1 MRRFDAGR
9 IPPEPLF
16 ILGSTSQFVG
26 QALAIKLFDD
36 LTPGG
41 VALLRVFGAALM
53 IVALRRSWRRRWT
66 AAELR
71 WASIFGIV
79 LAAMNLSIYYSVE
92 LVPLGN
98 AVSIEFLGPVAVAA
112 FGTRTPRSAAAL
124 LLAVAGVVVLAGVE
138 TGGTLRGIW
147 FALLAGSFWAGYIV
161 LGHRVARGAAWV
173 DGLGVG
179 MFVGALVI
187 SPFGIPHVPTAVTQP
202 ALLRLRVVA
211 PRPPRRAA
219 LERHPLRHRPVG
231 HAADRPAPLR
241 PPTGAGAGDGGGS
254 RLRRRDRP
262 PPPRHHARGSRRRRG
277 RRCWWTQAP
286 SAREMVGIG
295 LVVVAIVLS
304 RTAERTAPA
313 TG

>member
-1 MRRFDAGR
+1 MRRMDLAR

-26 QALAIKLFDD
+26 QALAVNLFDD

-41 VALLRVFGAALM
+41 TALLRVLGAALM
-53 IVALRRSWRRRWT
+53 IVALRRSWRRHWT

-71 WASIFGIV
+71 WASVFGIV

-112 FGTRTPRSAAAL
+112 FGTRTLRSAAAL
-124 LLAVAGVVVLAGVE
+124 LLAVAGVVILAGVE
-138 TGGTLRGIW
+138 TGGTLRGVW

-161 LGHRVARGAAWV
+161 LGHKVARGAAWV

-179 MFVGALVI
+179 MLVGALVI

-202 ALLRLRVVA
+202 ALLGLGFLVALLSNVIPYGIDQWVMRRIDQRRFALLQALAPVTAAVVG
-211 PRPPRRAA
+211 
-219 LERHPLRHRPVG
+219 LLV
-231 HAADRPAPLR
+231 L
-241 PPTGAGAGDGGGS
+241 S
-254 RLRRRDRP
+254 
-262 PPPRHHARGSRRRRG
+262 
-277 RRCWWTQAP
+277 QVP

-295 LVVVAIVLS
+295 LVIVAIVLS
-304 RTAERTAPA
+304 RIGDTPAPTPA
-313 TG
+313 

>member
-1 MRRFDAGR
+1 MRRIDLNR
-9 IPPEPLF
+9 VPPEPLF

-26 QALAIKLFDD
+26 QALAVNLFDD

-66 AAELR
+66 AVELR
-71 WASIFGIV
+71 WASVFGIV

-112 FGTRTPRSAAAL
+112 FGTRTLRSAAAV

-138 TGGTLRGIW
+138 TDGTLRGVW

-179 MFVGALVI
+179 MLVGALVI
-187 SPFGIPHVPTAVTQP
+187 SPFGIPHVPTAVAQP
-202 ALLRLRVVA
+202 ALLGLGFVVA
-211 PRPPRRAA
+211 LLSNVIPYGLDQWVMRRIDQHRFALLQALAPVTAA
-219 LERHPLRHRPVG
+219 VVG
-231 HAADRPAPLR
+231 FLAL
-241 PPTGAGAGDGGGS
+241 S
-254 RLRRRDRP
+254 
-262 PPPRHHARGSRRRRG
+262 
-277 RRCWWTQAP
+277 QEP
-286 SAREMVGIG
+286 SPREMIGIG
-295 LVVVAIVLS
+295 LVIVAIVLS
-304 RTAERTAPA
+304 RSGPQTPA
-313 TG
+313 QPA

>member
-1 MRRFDAGR
+1 MPRIDPTR

-26 QALAIKLFDD
+26 QALAVNLFDD

-66 AAELR
+66 ATELR
-71 WASIFGIV
+71 WASVFGIV

-98 AVSIEFLGPVAVAA
+98 AVAIEFLGPVAVAA
-112 FGTRTPRSAAAL
+112 FGTRTLRSAAAVV
-124 LLAVAGVVVLAGVE
+124 LAVAGVVVLAGVE
-138 TGGTLRGIW
+138 TEGTLRGVW

-179 MFVGALVI
+179 MLVGALVI
-187 SPFGIPHVPTAVTQP
+187 SPFGIPHVPTAVTHP
-202 ALLRLRVVA
+202 HLLGLGFAVALLSNVIPYGLDQWVMRRIDQHRFALLQALAPVTAAVVGLLLLSQVPS
-211 PRPPRRAA
+211 PR
-219 LERHPLRHRPVG
+219 E
-231 HAADRPAPLR
+231 
-241 PPTGAGAGDGGGS
+241 
-254 RLRRRDRP
+254 
-262 PPPRHHARGSRRRRG
+262 
-277 RRCWWTQAP
+277 WT
-286 SAREMVGIG
+286 GIG
-295 LVVVAIVLS
+295 LVIIAIALS
-304 RTAERTAPA
+304 RSGARTTGAAPA
-313 TG
+313 

>member
-1 MRRFDAGR
+1 MRRIDVTR
-9 IPPEPLF
+9 VPPEPLF

-26 QALAIKLFDD
+26 QAIAVDLFDD

-41 VALLRVFGAALM
+41 TALLRVLGAALM

-71 WASIFGIV
+71 WASVFGIV
-79 LAAMNLSIYYSVE
+79 LAAMNLSIYYAVE

-112 FGTRTPRSAAAL
+112 FGARDLRSAAAL
-124 LLAVAGVVVLAGVE
+124 SLAVAGVVVLAGVE
-138 TGGTLRGIW
+138 TDGTLRGVG

-187 SPFGIPHVPTAVTQP
+187 SPFGIPHVPTAFRQP
-202 ALLRLRVVA
+202 ALLGLGLLVALLSNVVPYGLDQWVMRRIDQHRFALLQALA
-211 PRPPRRAA
+211 PVTAA
-219 LERHPLRHRPVG
+219 VVG
-231 HAADRPAPLR
+231 FIML
-241 PPTGAGAGDGGGS
+241 S
-254 RLRRRDRP
+254 
-262 PPPRHHARGSRRRRG
+262 
-277 RRCWWTQAP
+277 QEP
-286 SAREMVGIG
+286 SPREMIGIG
-295 LVVVAIVLS
+295 LVIVAIVLS
-304 RTAERTAPA
+304 RSGRRTPTTAAA
-313 TG
+313 

>member
-1 MRRFDAGR
+1 MRRIDLNR
-9 IPPEPLF
+9 VPPEPLF

-26 QALAIKLFDD
+26 QALAVNLFDD

-66 AAELR
+66 AVELR
-71 WASIFGIV
+71 WASVFGIV

-112 FGTRTPRSAAAL
+112 FGTRTLRSAAAV

-138 TGGTLRGIW
+138 TGGTLRGVW

-179 MFVGALVI
+179 MLVGALVI
-187 SPFGIPHVPTAVTQP
+187 SPFGIPHVPTAVAQP
-202 ALLRLRVVA
+202 ALLGLGFVVA
-211 PRPPRRAA
+211 LLSNVIPYGLDQWVMRRIDQHRFALLQALAPVTAA
-219 LERHPLRHRPVG
+219 VVG
-231 HAADRPAPLR
+231 FLAL
-241 PPTGAGAGDGGGS
+241 S
-254 RLRRRDRP
+254 
-262 PPPRHHARGSRRRRG
+262 
-277 RRCWWTQAP
+277 QEP
-286 SAREMVGIG
+286 SPREMIGIG
-295 LVVVAIVLS
+295 LVIVAIVLS
-304 RTAERTAPA
+304 RSGPQTPA
-313 TG
+313 QPA

>member
-1 MRRFDAGR
+1 MPRIDPTR

-26 QALAIKLFDD
+26 QALAVNLFDD

-71 WASIFGIV
+71 WASVFGIV
-79 LAAMNLSIYYSVE
+79 LAAMNLSIYYAVE
-92 LVPLGN
+92 VVPLGN

-112 FGTRTPRSAAAL
+112 FGTRTLRSASAV

-138 TGGTLRGIW
+138 TDGTLRGVG

-179 MFVGALVI
+179 MLVGALAI

-202 ALLRLRVVA
+202 TLLGLGLLVGLLSNVVPYGLDQWVMRRIDQHRFALLQALAPVTAAVVGLLLLSQVPS
-211 PRPPRRAA
+211 PR
-219 LERHPLRHRPVG
+219 E
-231 HAADRPAPLR
+231 
-241 PPTGAGAGDGGGS
+241 
-254 RLRRRDRP
+254 
-262 PPPRHHARGSRRRRG
+262 
-277 RRCWWTQAP
+277 WT
-286 SAREMVGIG
+286 GIG
-295 LVVVAIVLS
+295 LVIVAIALS
-304 RTAERTAPA
+304 RSGQRTTGAAPA
-313 TG
+313 

>member
-1 MRRFDAGR
+1 MRRMDLAR

-26 QALAIKLFDD
+26 QALAVNLFDD

-41 VALLRVFGAALM
+41 TALLRVLGAALM

-71 WASIFGIV
+71 WASVFGIV

-112 FGTRTPRSAAAL
+112 FGTRTLRSAAAL
-124 LLAVAGVVVLAGVE
+124 LLAVAGVVILAGVE
-138 TGGTLRGIW
+138 TGGTLRGVW

-161 LGHRVARGAAWV
+161 LGHKVARGAAWV

-179 MFVGALVI
+179 MLVGALVI

-202 ALLRLRVVA
+202 ALLGLGFLVALLSNVIPYGIDQWVMRRIDQRRFALLQALAPVTAAVVG
-211 PRPPRRAA
+211 
-219 LERHPLRHRPVG
+219 LLV
-231 HAADRPAPLR
+231 L
-241 PPTGAGAGDGGGS
+241 S
-254 RLRRRDRP
+254 
-262 PPPRHHARGSRRRRG
+262 
-277 RRCWWTQAP
+277 QVP

-295 LVVVAIVLS
+295 LVIVAIVLS
-304 RTAERTAPA
+304 RIGDTPAPTPA
-313 TG
+313 

>member
-1 MRRFDAGR
+1 MRRLDATR

-16 ILGSTSQFVG
+16 ILGATSQFVG
-26 QALAIKLFDD
+26 QALAITLFDD
-36 LTPGG
+36 LRPGG
-41 VALLRVFGAALM
+41 VALLRVLGAALM

-71 WASIFGIV
+71 WASVFGIV
-79 LAAMNLSIYYSVE
+79 LAAMNLAIYYSVE

-112 FGTRTPRSAAAL
+112 FGTRTVRSGAAL
-124 LLAVAGVVVLAGVE
+124 LLATAGVVVLAGVE
-138 TGGTLRGIW
+138 TGGTLRGVW
-147 FALLAGSFWAGYIV
+147 FALLAGAFWAGYIV

-202 ALLRLRVVA
+202 TLLGLGFLIGLLSNVIPYGLDQWVMRRIDQRRFALLQALAPVTAAVVGF
-211 PRPPRRAA
+211 
-219 LERHPLRHRPVG
+219 VG
-231 HAADRPAPLR
+231 L
-241 PPTGAGAGDGGGS
+241 S
-254 RLRRRDRP
+254 
-262 PPPRHHARGSRRRRG
+262 
-277 RRCWWTQAP
+277 QVP
-286 SAREMVGIG
+286 SAREYLGIG
-295 LVVVAIVLS
+295 LVIVAIFLS
-304 RTAERTAPA
+304 RSGERTGTT

>member
-1 MRRFDAGR
+1 MRRIDLAKV
-9 IPPEPLF
+9 PPEPLF

-26 QALAIKLFDD
+26 QAMAVNLFDD
-36 LTPGG
+36 LRPGG

-66 AAELR
+66 AVELG

-79 LAAMNLSIYYSVE
+79 VAAMNLSIYYSVE

-112 FGTRTPRSAAAL
+112 FGARTPRSGAALALAAAG
-124 LLAVAGVVVLAGVE
+124 VAVLAGVE
-138 TGGTLRGIW
+138 AEGTLRGVG
-147 FALLAGSFWAGYIV
+147 FALLAGSFWAGYII

-202 ALLRLRVVA
+202 SLLGLGLLVGLLSNVVPYGLDQWVMRRIDRNRFALLQALAPVTAAVVGFIM
-211 PRPPRRAA
+211 
-219 LERHPLRHRPVG
+219 LSQE
-231 HAADRPAPLR
+231 
-241 PPTGAGAGDGGGS
+241 
-254 RLRRRDRP
+254 
-262 PPPRHHARGSRRRRG
+262 
-277 RRCWWTQAP
+277 P
-286 SAREMVGIG
+286 SPREMIGIG
-295 LVVVAIVLS
+295 LVIVAILLS
-304 RTAERTAPA
+304 RSTDRTTAAA
-313 TG
+313 A

>member
-1 MRRFDAGR
+1 MRRMDLDR

-26 QALAIKLFDD
+26 QALAVNLFDE
-36 LTPGG
+36 LAPGG

-71 WASIFGIV
+71 WASVFGIV
-79 LAAMNLSIYYSVE
+79 LAAMNLAIYYSVE
-92 LVPLGN
+92 VVPLGN

-112 FGTRTPRSAAAL
+112 FGTRTLRSGAAL
-124 LLAVAGVVVLAGVE
+124 ALAVAGVVVLAGVE
-138 TGGTLRGIW
+138 TDGTLRGVG
-147 FALLAGSFWAGYIV
+147 FALLAGAFWAGYIV

-179 MFVGALVI
+179 MLVGALAI

-202 ALLRLRVVA
+202 ALLGLGFLIGLLSNVIPYGIDQWVMRRIDQRRFALLQALAPVTAAVVG
-211 PRPPRRAA
+211 
-219 LERHPLRHRPVG
+219 LLV
-231 HAADRPAPLR
+231 L
-241 PPTGAGAGDGGGS
+241 S
-254 RLRRRDRP
+254 
-262 PPPRHHARGSRRRRG
+262 
-277 RRCWWTQAP
+277 QVP

-295 LVVVAIVLS
+295 LVIVAIVLS
-304 RTAERTAPA
+304 RTGDRPAPTPA
-313 TG
+313 

>member
-26 QALAIKLFDD
+26 QALAVKLFDD

-66 AAELR
+66 VAELR

-98 AVSIEFLGPVAVAA
+98 AVAIEFLGPVAVAA

-138 TGGTLRGIW
+138 TGGTMRGVW

-179 MFVGALVI
+179 MLVGALAI

-202 ALLRLRVVA
+202 VLLGLGFLVGLLSNVIPYGLDQWVMRRIDQHRFALLQALAPVTAAVVGFL
-211 PRPPRRAA
+211 A
-219 LERHPLRHRPVG
+219 L
-231 HAADRPAPLR
+231 
-241 PPTGAGAGDGGGS
+241 S
-254 RLRRRDRP
+254 
-262 PPPRHHARGSRRRRG
+262 
-277 RRCWWTQAP
+277 QAP
-286 SAREMVGIG
+286 SAREMIGIG
-295 LVVVAIVLS
+295 SVVIAIVLS
-304 RTAERTAPA
+304 RSTGRTAPA

>member
-1 MRRFDAGR
+1 MRRIGVTR
-9 IPPEPLF
+9 VPPEPLF

-26 QALAIKLFDD
+26 QAIAVDLFDD

-41 VALLRVFGAALM
+41 TALLRVLGAALM
-53 IVALRRSWRRRWT
+53 IVALRRSWQRRWT

-71 WASIFGIV
+71 WASVFGIV

-112 FGTRTPRSAAAL
+112 FGTRTRRSAAAL
-124 LLAVAGVVVLAGVE
+124 SLAVAGVVVLAGVE
-138 TGGTLRGIW
+138 TGGTLRGVW

-187 SPFGIPHVPTAVTQP
+187 SPFGIPHVPTAFRQP
-202 ALLRLRVVA
+202 TLLGLGLLVALLSNVVPYGLDQWVMRRLDQHRFALLQALAPVTAAVVGFVM
-211 PRPPRRAA
+211 
-219 LERHPLRHRPVG
+219 LSQE
-231 HAADRPAPLR
+231 
-241 PPTGAGAGDGGGS
+241 
-254 RLRRRDRP
+254 
-262 PPPRHHARGSRRRRG
+262 
-277 RRCWWTQAP
+277 P
-286 SAREMVGIG
+286 SVREMIGIG
-295 LVVVAIVLS
+295 LVILAILLS
-304 RTAERTAPA
+304 RSGERTAA
-313 TG
+313 TTG